1 MIGGLGLASVL
12 TLSMS
17 GKGSCYDNAMAE
29 TVFKTIKS
37 ELMWRTVF
45 QTRNEAIRANGEYRG
60 LL

>member
-1 MIGGLGLASVL
+1 
-12 TLSMS
+12 
-17 GKGSCYDNAMAE
+17 MAE
-29 TVFKTIKS
+29 TVFNTIKS

>member
-17 GKGSCYDNAMAE
+17 GKGSCYDAMAE

-37 ELMWRTVF
+37 ELMWRTMF